1 MNNAIKF
8 ALKGTITVTT
18 KKKEE
23 SNEIIVSIKDTGSG
37 IDPEIMPRLFSKFA
51 TKSQTGTGLDLF
63 VSQDIIE
70 AHGGKIWAE
79 NNSDGRECT
88 FSFSLPLTN
97 NNIKRI

>member
-8 ALKGTITVTT
+8 TVKGTIIVTT

-23 SNEIIVSIKDTGSG
+23 SNEIVVSIKDSGPG

-51 TKSQTGTGLDLF
+51 TKSQTGTGLGLF
-63 VSQDIIE
+63 VSQNIVE
-70 AHGGKIWAE
+70 AHAGKIWAE
-79 NNSDGRECT
+79 NNSDGRGCT

-97 NNIKRI
+97 NNNI